1 MSEPLQSSPAT
12 AAELAEVI
20 AEFEHYRERLVNE
33 TLETAQRAK
42 MPKATVMAKLEPELA
57 KIDAALQSLREQ
69 QASLGNAD
77 RS

>member
-20 AEFEHYRERLVNE
+20 AEFEQYRERLVNE

-69 QASLGNAD
+69 QASLGTAD